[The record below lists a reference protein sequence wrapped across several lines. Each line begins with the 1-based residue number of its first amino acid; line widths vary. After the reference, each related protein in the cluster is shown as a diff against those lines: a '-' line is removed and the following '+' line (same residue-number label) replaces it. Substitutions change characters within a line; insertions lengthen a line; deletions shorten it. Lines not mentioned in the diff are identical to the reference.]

1 VVSVIR
7 LLLVPFV
14 LVLILADQ
22 RKTSY
27 LAAALFVIGAATDG
41 LDGYLARRFGPTTRT
56 GQWLDPLADKFL
68 VATPVVALVVLG
80 EFPFWA
86 AVIIVLRE
94 ITISLL
100 RAMLGLKGKSLPATQ
115 AAKVKTTLQLVAIT
129 LYILPV
135 GPGWLKLSVLVI
147 AVLFTIY
154 TGALYIV
161 QARIW
166 LQRRAARL
174 TGVRVGPG
182 TDRPASQDGPR

>member
-80 EFPFWA
+80 EFPLWA

-100 RAMLGLKGKSLPATQ
+100 RAVLGLKGKSLPATQ

-135 GPGWLKLSVLVI
+135 GPGWLKLSVLAI

-166 LQRRAARL
+166 LQRRAATL
-174 TGVRVGPG
+174 AGVRVGRG
-182 TDRPASQDGPR
+182 TDRPAGQDGPR

>member
-27 LAAALFVIGAATDG
+27 MAAALFVIGAATDG

-68 VATPVVALVVLG
+68 VATPVGALVVLG

-94 ITISLL
+94 ITISIL

-147 AVLFTIY
+147 AVLFTVY

-166 LQRRAARL
+166 LQRRAASL
-174 TGVRVGPG
+174 AGVRGGPG
-182 TDRPASQDGPR
+182 KDRTAGQDGPR

>member
-1 VVSVIR
+1 MVSVIR

-80 EFPFWA
+80 EFPLWA

-100 RAMLGLKGKSLPATQ
+100 RAVLGLKGKSLPATQ

-135 GPGWLKLSVLVI
+135 GPGWLKLSVLAI

-166 LQRRAARL
+166 LQRRAATL
-174 TGVRVGPG
+174 AGVRVGRG
-182 TDRPASQDGPR
+182 TDRPAGQDGPR

>member
-1 VVSVIR
+1 VVSVTR

-41 LDGYLARRFGPTTRT
+41 LDGYLARRFELTTRT

-80 EFPFWA
+80 EFPLWA

-94 ITISLL
+94 VTISLL
-100 RAMLGLKGKSLPATQ
+100 RAVLGLKGKSLPATQ

-147 AVLFTIY
+147 AVLFTVY

-166 LQRRAARL
+166 LQRRAATL
-174 TGVRVGPG
+174 AGVRVGSG
-182 TDRPASQDGPR
+182 NDRPGGQDGPR